1 VFFRV
6 SEIEV
11 VGDTRYSRGEI
22 IEASEI
28 EFGSH
33 LFLLREDVVRENIL
47 SSLPY
52 AGHVEMTR
60 RFPSR
65 IVITVREALPVAFL
79 WTEGGYL
86 ILDRSARVL
95 ERVDVRPIHQ
105 RLVFI
110 EGLRTPILPRE
121 GEILALGEEGRAQ
134 LQYLQGIL
142 NTFSSLGIVPWVSNL
157 DMYDVYNPQFHYDE
171 RFTVLL
177 GPNRNLQYK
186 MDMFVGIIAT
196 MDDDEFGV
204 IDLQPERPVFRQG

>member
-6 SEIEV
+6 NEIEV
-11 VGDTRYSRGEI
+11 VGDTRYSRSEI
-22 IEASEI
+22 IAASEI
-28 EFGSH
+28 ETGSH
-33 LFLLREDVVRENIL
+33 LFFLREDVVRENIL

-52 AGHVEMTR
+52 AGHVEMAR

-65 IVITVREALPVAFL
+65 VVITVREALPVAFL

-86 ILDRSARVL
+86 ILDRSARIL
-95 ERVDVRPIHQ
+95 EQVDTRPIQ
-105 RLVFI
+105 RLVFV

-142 NTFSSLGIVPWVSNL
+142 STFSSLGIVPWVSDL
-157 DMYDVYNPQFHYDE
+157 DMQNVYNPQFTYDE

-177 GPNRNLQYK
+177 GPNRNLQHK
-186 MDMFVGIIAT
+186 MGMFVGIVAT

>member
-11 VGDTRYSRGEI
+11 VGDTRYSRAEI

-33 LFLLREDVVRENIL
+33 LFFLREDVVRENIL

-52 AGHVEMTR
+52 AGHVEMAR

-86 ILDRSARVL
+86 ILDRSARIL
-95 ERVDVRPIHQ
+95 ERAETRPIQ
-105 RLVFI
+105 RLVFV

-142 NTFSSLGIVPWVSNL
+142 NTFSGLGLVPWVSSL
-157 DMYDVYNPQFHYDE
+157 DMHDVYNPQFTYAE
-171 RFTVLL
+171 RFTVYL
-177 GPNRNLQYK
+177 GSNRNLQHR
-186 MDMFVGIIAT
+186 MDMFVGIVAT